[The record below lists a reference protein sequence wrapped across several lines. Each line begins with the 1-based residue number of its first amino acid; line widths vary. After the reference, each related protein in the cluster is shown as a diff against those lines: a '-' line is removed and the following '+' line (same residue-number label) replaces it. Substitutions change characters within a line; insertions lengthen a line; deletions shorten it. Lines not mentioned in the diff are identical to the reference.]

1 MESRWESARN
11 LLHDRPHLLPPWP
24 KHRGPAGAL
33 VADQVE
39 VGVPLVASSVL
50 DDGQGAQ
57 GTPDRNPV
65 GWVAGQPLAEVVK
78 LVRHTPGGQR
88 VERGH

>member
-50 DDGQGAQ
+50 DDGQGVE
-57 GTPDRNPV
+57 GDTDRNSFGARCWPA
-65 GWVAGQPLAEVVK
+65 VA
-78 LVRHTPGGQR
+78 
-88 VERGH
+88 RGCRARGTSVWRTAR

>member
-1 MESRWESARN
+1 MVGCKEVF
-11 LLHDRPHLLPPWP
+11 HDGPHLVVPPRP
-24 KHRGPAGAL
+24 KHWSHAGAL

-39 VGVPLVASSVL
+39 VGVPLVPSSVL